1 MDTRKVSIDNLL
13 LDPNNYRIRGNEYYS
28 VTEEENAGNVMV
40 QKRIM
45 KMIKESNGIKELL
58 ESFKENGYLP
68 IDNIIVRPYPKKQG
82 KYVVVEGN
90 RRVTTLKTL
99 KELYEDG
106 MSIGNIDP
114 SIFKKIEVVV
124 HDGEDKDY
132 EILMGLRHVSGVKEW
147 GDYEQSELISN
158 LANKYHMNSKQ
169 ISESLGIGTVTVKR
183 RLNTYYA
190 TKNYLTKFT
199 MAINEEL
206 RQIKSNVK
214 VSALCPGP
222 TSTEFMKVAHG
233 EFSINEATSEY
244 VAKYGIDKLLKGKM
258 IIIPTLKMKLGIFF
272 LRFIPYRL
280 QLVIAYHIQWR
291 KTNKI

>member
-1 MDTRKVSIDNLL
+1 MKCLITGASSGIGRDIAHYLSELGHDLILVARRKDKLEELKKELKTDVEIIPMDLIKKENVYKLYEQTKEKNIDILVN
-13 LDPNNYRIRGNEYYS
+13 
-28 VTEEENAGNVMV
+28 NAGFGLFGMTYETDLE
-40 QKRIM
+40 RELE
-45 KMIKESNGIKELL
+45 MIDL
-58 ESFKENGYLP
+58 
-68 IDNIIVRPYPKKQG
+68 NIVAPHILTKLF
-82 KYVVVEGN
+82 
-90 RRVTTLKTL
+90 LK
-99 KELYEDG
+99 D
-106 MSIGNIDP
+106 
-114 SIFKKIEVVV
+114 F
-124 HDGEDKDY
+124 
-132 EILMGLRHVSGVKEW
+132 
-147 GDYEQSELISN
+147 
-158 LANKYHMNSKQ
+158 
-169 ISESLGIGTVTVKR
+169 VKR
-183 RLNTYYA
+183 NSGYILNVCSSAGFMAGPRLNTYYA

-233 EFSINEATSEY
+233 DFSIKEVTSEY